1 MPLSPSQTRELLDQL
16 GHRPK
21 KQLGQNFLIDG
32 NIVRKSLELANVS
45 PGDHVLE
52 IGPGLGTLTQAL
64 LSAGAIVHAV
74 EFDPTLGAHVERI
87 AADSPNLHLVKGD
100 ALDHPLGDLPAGI
113 EDYKIVANLPYAI
126 STPWMAAVLESQ
138 LPSVMTLMLQKEA
151 AQRYAAKAGTKQFG
165 AISIFLHA
173 AFDILPGHDV
183 SGSCFYPKPDVGS
196 TLLHL
201 RRKETPFRFQ
211 PASIKLIREIFQQ
224 RRKQV
229 SSLLRKAKSDT
240 AARWLA
246 KLEKVGIDPTARP
259 EQIDTHLWI
268 ELERASPLTTPTL

>member
-1 MPLSPSQTRELLDQL
+1 MPLSPSQTRELLEQL

-32 NIVRKSLELANVS
+32 NIVRKSLELAQVTA
-45 PGDHVLE
+45 GDHVVE
-52 IGPGLGTLTQAL
+52 IGPGLGTLTRAL
-64 LSAGAIVHAV
+64 LDAGAIVHAV
-74 EFDPTLGAHVERI
+74 EFDPTLGAHIESI
-87 AADSPNLHLVKGD
+87 AANEPNLHLVKGD
-100 ALDHPLGDLPAGI
+100 ALDHPLGDLPADLP
-113 EDYKIVANLPYAI
+113 DYKIVANLPYAI

-151 AQRYAAKAGTKQFG
+151 AQRYAAKEGTKNFG

-201 RRKETPFRFQ
+201 RRKAAPYRFTAQ
-211 PASIKLIREIFQQ
+211 GTKLIRDIFQQ

-229 SSLLRKAKSDT
+229 ASLLRKQKSDT
-240 AARWLA
+240 ASHWLENLPTA
-246 KLEKVGIDPTARP
+246 AIDPAARP
-259 EQIDTHLWI
+259 EQI
-268 ELERASPLTTPTL
+268 PTSAWVTLDSL

>member
-1 MPLSPSQTRELLDQL
+1 MPLSPSQTRELLEQL

-32 NIVRKSLELANVS
+32 NIVRKSLELAEVKS
-45 PGDHVLE
+45 GDHVVE
-52 IGPGLGTLTQAL
+52 IGPGLGTLTRAL
-64 LSAGAIVHAV
+64 LDAGAILHAV
-74 EFDPTLGAHVERI
+74 EFDPTLGAHIESI
-87 AADSPNLHLVKGD
+87 AASEPNLHLIKGD
-100 ALDHPLGDLPAGI
+100 ALDHPLGDLPSDI

-126 STPWMAAVLESQ
+126 STPWMAAVLESR

-173 AFDILPGHDV
+173 AFDVLPGHDV

-201 RRKETPFRFQ
+201 KRKAEPFRFS
-211 PASIKLIREIFQQ
+211 ADSIQLVRQIFQQ
-224 RRKQV
+224 RRKQI
-229 SSLLRKAKSDT
+229 SSLLRKAKTDT
-240 AARWLA
+240 ATRWLEN
-246 KLEKVGIDPTARP
+246 LETAGIAPTARP
-259 EQIDTHLWI
+259 EQIDTSAWI
-268 ELERASPLTTPTL
+268 QLENS

>member
-1 MPLSPSQTRELLDQL
+1 MPLSPSQTRDLLEQL

-32 NIVRKSLELANVS
+32 NIVRKSLELAEVAA
-45 PGDHVLE
+45 GDHVVE
-52 IGPGLGTLTQAL
+52 IGPGLGTLTRAL
-64 LSAGAIVHAV
+64 LDAGAIVHAV
-74 EFDPTLGAHVERI
+74 EKDPVLGTHVESI
-87 AADSPNLHLVKGD
+87 ATEEPRLHLVKGD
-100 ALDHPLGDLPAGI
+100 ALDYPLGDLP
-113 EDYKIVANLPYAI
+113 EDLQDYKIVANLPYAI
-126 STPWMAAVLESQ
+126 STPWMAAVLENR

-173 AFDILPGHDV
+173 AFDVLPGHDV

-201 RRKETPFRFQ
+201 RRKTAPFRFKPESTQ
-211 PASIKLIREIFQQ
+211 LIREIFQQ
-224 RRKQV
+224 RRKQI

-240 AARWLA
+240 ATRWLESLA
-246 KLEKVGIDPTARP
+246 SAGIDPSARP
-259 EQIDTHLWI
+259 EQIDTQQWI
-268 ELERASPLTTPTL
+268 SLEKS

>member
-1 MPLSPSQTRELLDQL
+1 MPLSPSQTRELLEQL

-32 NIVRKSLELANVS
+32 NIVRKSLELAQVT
-45 PGDHVLE
+45 PGDHVVE
-52 IGPGLGTLTQAL
+52 IGPGLGTLTRAL
-64 LSAGAIVHAV
+64 LDAGAIVHAV
-74 EFDPTLGAHVERI
+74 EFDPTLGAHVARL
-87 AADSPNLHLVKGD
+87 AADSPNLHLIKGD
-100 ALDHPLGDLPAGI
+100 ALDHPLGDLPPDT
-113 EDYKIVANLPYAI
+113 EYKIVANLPYAI

-201 RRKETPFRFQ
+201 RRKTTPHRFH
-211 PASIKLIREIFQQ
+211 PESIQLIREVFQQ
-224 RRKQV
+224 RRKQI
-229 SSLLRKAKSDT
+229 SSLLRKAKTD
-240 AARWLA
+240 AATRWLNS
-246 KLEKVGIDPTARP
+246 LTNIGIDPTARP
-259 EQIDTHLWI
+259 EQIDAEKWI
-268 ELERASPLTTPTL
+268 QLDKA